1 MMKRFVWAV
10 GLASLTLQAFATE
23 ILQLKDGRS
32 VQLNDD
38 FTWHYVSE
46 NPAGS
51 TTSVAVVPV
60 ILQPT
65 LSTVTV
71 KVGDNRPIL
80 QLSDSGVDVVLS
92 NPRYEQGKLKLDS
105 AITNQSSQA
114 VIAVRLT
121 VRVQDAQGV
130 WCDEQEVTVWQSIK
144 RMAETYL
151 RPHTSVAGKP
161 LEFIVDQQP
170 EYPLHVTIQQVETR

>member
-1 MMKRFVWAV
+1 MKRFVWAV

-23 ILQLKDGRS
+23 TLQLKDGRS

-46 NPAGS
+46 NTAGS
-51 TTSVAVVPV
+51 TTSVAVAPV
-60 ILQPT
+60 TQPT
-65 LSTVTV
+65 LSAVTV

-114 VIAVRLT
+114 VISVRLT
-121 VRVQDAQGV
+121 VRMQDAQGV
-130 WCDEQEVTVWQSIK
+130 WCDEQEVAVWQSIK

-161 LEFIVDQQP
+161 LEFTVDQQP
-170 EYPLHVTIQQVETR
+170 EYLLHVTIQQVETR